1 MRSRRGLAGR
11 WSEDARWDVRSRGEI
26 LAAWVAVLV
35 FGLAAQVLP
44 FTPGA
49 VPVHGP
55 PVPVVR
61 TAAAVVPVSAVVQT
75 EVAGG
80 SRTVALTFDDGPD
93 PRWTP
98 QVLDLLARHKAVAT
112 FCLVGDNVDRYPELV
127 RRIVDAGMR
136 LCHHTQV
143 HDTHLAD
150 GSPDEIADDL
160 GPTQRRLEELAG
172 GPVAW
177 FRAPGGYWTDPLTA
191 VVAGAGMQPLG
202 WSVDSGDWRRPGVA
216 AVVSTVQRQIH
227 PGAVVLLHDGGGSR
241 EQTVAALEQLLPWLV
256 DRCYAFGFPGP

>member
-1 MRSRRGLAGR
+1 MRSRGGLAGR
-11 WSEDARWDVRSRGEI
+11 WSEGARWDVRSRGEI
-26 LAAWVAVLV
+26 LAAWVAALV
-35 FGLAAQVLP
+35 FGMSAQAFP
-44 FTPGA
+44 FTPGP

-98 QVLDLLARHKAVAT
+98 QVLDLLARHGAVAT
-112 FCLVGDNVDRYPELV
+112 FCLVGDNVDRHPDLV

-136 LCHHTQV
+136 LCHHTQD
-143 HDTHLAD
+143 HDTHDAD
-150 GSPDEIADDL
+150 GSAEEIAGRVGPLQHRLEDL
-160 GPTQRRLEELAG
+160 GGR
-172 GPVAW
+172 PVAW
-177 FRAPGGYWTDPLTA
+177 FRAPGGYWTDPLAA
-191 VVAGAGMQPLG
+191 VVAADGMQPLG

-216 AVVSTVQRQIH
+216 AIVSSVQRQIH
-227 PGAVVLLHDGGGSR
+227 PGAVVLLHDGGGPR
-241 EQTVAALEQLLPWLV
+241 EQTVAALEELLPWLV
-256 DRCYAFGFPGP
+256 DHCYAFGFPAP